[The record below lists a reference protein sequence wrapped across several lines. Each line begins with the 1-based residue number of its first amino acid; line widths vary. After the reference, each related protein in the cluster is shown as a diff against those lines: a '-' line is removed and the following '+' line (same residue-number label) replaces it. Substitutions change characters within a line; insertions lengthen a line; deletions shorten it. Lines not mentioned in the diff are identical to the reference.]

1 MHLEQEEEEQKQPV
15 NNLIKKNPTLDLN
28 DGLDEMNS
36 DSLSDIRDEEAIT
49 EHLQEPRFA
58 KRMRAA
64 TDQASPKMS

>member
-1 MHLEQEEEEQKQPV
+1 MNE
-15 NNLIKKNPTLDLN
+15 LIKKNPTLDLN

-49 EHLQEPRFA
+49 EHLQEPRFG